1 MAGRPSNRDVIIDA
15 AEKLVAEQG
24 AAHLTFDALG
34 QETGISKGGLLYHFA
49 NKDALLAAMLER
61 MVAQFD
67 QLRAHFRD
75 QLNDDP
81 RKELKSILLASL
93 NSDAECAQLS
103 SGMLAV
109 AANNPELLEPLQSH
123 VRQTFETIK
132 NATADSQLAELLFF
146 SVHGAR
152 LFEQLQLCQH
162 CQADRE
168 QFAQKLMAL
177 VDGIGDTD

>member
-1 MAGRPSNRDVIIDA
+1 MVGRPSNRDAIIDA
-15 AEKLVAEQG
+15 AEQLVAEQG
-24 AAHLTFDALG
+24 AAHLTFDALC

-49 NKDALLAAMLER
+49 NKNALLAAMLER
-61 MVAQFD
+61 MVQQFD
-67 QLRAHFRD
+67 ALRAHFRE
-75 QLNDDP
+75 QLENDP
-81 RKELKSILLASL
+81 RRELKSILLASL

-109 AANNPELLEPLQSH
+109 AANNPELLEPLQEH
-123 VRQTFETIK
+123 VRQTFDAIK
-132 NATADSQLAELLFF
+132 NDTPDPQLAELLFF

-168 QFAQKLMAL
+168 QFAQKLMTL
-177 VDGIGDTD
+177 VDSIN

>member
-1 MAGRPSNRDVIIDA
+1 MVGRPSNRDVIIDA

-49 NKDALLAAMLER
+49 SKDALLAAMLER
-61 MVAQFD
+61 MVDQFD
-67 QLRAHFRD
+67 QLRQSFRD
-75 QLNDDP
+75 QLQDDK

-109 AANNPELLEPLQSH
+109 AANNPELLEPLQNH
-123 VRQTFETIK
+123 VRQTFESIK
-132 NATADSQLAELLFF
+132 ADTADPQLAELLFF

-168 QFAQKLMAL
+168 KFAEKLMTI
-177 VDGIGDTD
+177 VDSIN